1 MASNHQSTERDTQ
14 PSVQR
19 LLNLTDGV
27 VAIAI
32 TLLVLDLKIPVVNSI
47 TNIHSASQLWHQLSI
62 QQAQYISYLI
72 SFYVIALFWVIHHRI
87 LKDIVGHSSG
97 LSVVNFFFLFTISV
111 MPFSSNLLG
120 RFPENPTALTIFAV
134 NLILAEITL
143 LAISAFAV
151 WKHLN
156 SSRTSPVETLRRQI
170 VAYGVII
177 VLTSSIVV
185 AWAYPRRAADVWFLI
200 ILVPFVVNRFL
211 AKRFGDQAL
220 ENQGL

>member
-1 MASNHQSTERDTQ
+1 
-14 PSVQR
+14 
-19 LLNLTDGV
+19 
-27 VAIAI
+27 
-32 TLLVLDLKIPVVNSI
+32 
-47 TNIHSASQLWHQLSI
+47 
-62 QQAQYISYLI
+62 
-72 SFYVIALFWVIHHRI
+72 
-87 LKDIVGHSSG
+87 
-97 LSVVNFFFLFTISV
+97 

-177 VLTSSIVV
+177 VLAASIVV
-185 AWAYPRRAADVWFLI
+185 AWAYPRRAADVWLLI
-200 ILVPFVVNRFL
+200 IFVPFVVNRFL